1 MEFKEMCE
9 NFVLERLNF
18 YIEEK
23 ENIKKD
29 IIKKYKSKVGNG
41 LNLKELKIINEMFLD
56 YKLLSN
62 TIMKINDFYEKDKH
76 YMNSYED
83 LNEFFD
89 INTFTITELILHD
102 RLRNSIEDLEKYSD
116 VFDKAI
122 QDKLYEMHWNKFIS
136 DLLNFSIDYSAKNK
150 LG

>member
-9 NFVLERLNF
+9 DFVLERLNF
-18 YIEEK
+18 YVKEK

-29 IIKKYKSKVGNG
+29 IVNKYKSKVGNG
-41 LNLKELKIINEMFLD
+41 LNFNQLKIINEMLLE

-62 TIMKINDFYEKDKH
+62 TVKKIKDFYEKDKR
-76 YMNSYED
+76 YMASYEN

-102 RLRNSIEDLEKYSD
+102 RLRNSIEDLDKYLYT
-116 VFDKAI
+116 FDKAI
-122 QDKLYEMHWNKFIS
+122 QDKLYDMHWSKFIS
-136 DLLNFSIDYSAKNK
+136 DLLNFSIEYSESNK
-150 LG
+150 LS

>member
-1 MEFKEMCE
+1 MDFKEMCE

-23 ENIKKD
+23 ENVKKD
-29 IIKKYKSKVGNG
+29 IVNKYKNKVGNG

-62 TIMKINDFYEKDKH
+62 TIKRIKEFYEKDKR
-76 YMNSYED
+76 YMDSYEGLD
-83 LNEFFD
+83 EFFN

-102 RLRNSIEDLEKYSD
+102 RLRNSIEDLDKYSD
-116 VFDKAI
+116 SFDKAI
-122 QDKLYEMHWNKFIS
+122 QDKLYDMHWNRFIS
-136 DLLNFSIDYSAKNK
+136 DLLNFSIEYSEKNK
-150 LG
+150 LS